1 MTESSPVC
9 HTMASHEAAGRAGQV
24 GRLMPTFEAR
34 LVTED
39 GTDAPEG
46 ERGELWLR
54 GPSIM
59 EGYHANPEAT
69 AKTMHGE
76 WLKTGDVLIRRPD
89 GWYM

>member
-9 HTMASHEAAGRAGQV
+9 HCMTSLEAAGRTGSV
-24 GRLMPTFEAR
+24 GRLLPTFQAR

-39 GTDAPEG
+39 GTDAAEG

-59 EGYHANPEAT
+59 MGYHRNPEAT
-69 AKTMHGE
+69 AKTMYDD
-76 WLKTGDVLIRRPD
+76 WLKTGDVLVRTKD
-89 GWYM
+89 GWYT